1 MSMRISIMIVMVML
15 VTAGA
20 ASSQTDQQQTNYLY
34 QWTDDQGVVH
44 ITDGLGNVPQKYR
57 DKALRIEQPQSK
69 EEGGLQ
75 GQQKTYAPRGTDE
88 VEADA
93 EAKAEWQMRM
103 KDARQRLAA
112 AEQRYADLDQK
123 RLEAL
128 GRWGGPASGQLSG
141 PADAARI
148 EEEMRAVQKE
158 IDNIRR
164 EIEVV
169 IPNEARKAGV
179 PPGWLRE

>member
-1 MSMRISIMIVMVML
+1 MSMRISIMIVMVLL
-15 VTAGA
+15 VTAGTA
-20 ASSQTDQQQTNYLY
+20 FSQTDQQQTNYLY
-34 QWTDDQGVVH
+34 QWTDEQGVVH

-57 DKALRIEQPQSK
+57 DKALRMEQSK
-69 EEGGLQ
+69 SKESGQPGQQGTYTPRVLDEEG
-75 GQQKTYAPRGTDE
+75 AN
-88 VEADA
+88 AD
-93 EAKAEWQMRM
+93 AKAEWQMRM
-103 KDARQRLAA
+103 KDARQRLAG

-158 IDNIRR
+158 IDSIKR

-169 IPNEARKAGV
+169 IPDEARKAGV